1 MGAQAVAR
9 GGRAGGG
16 GETLGATS
24 SSSSERGLWG
34 GGGQG
39 EGVEALIL
47 ELMELAGATL
57 GRDRRLV
64 FFLPV
69 RGQAASQTLGGLSTC
84 TTKSSVTGDDFGASS
99 YSGSVPCSLPGLP
112 PSQGNEADAYEYG
125 GMRLEFARR
134 QAFTPTFCRW
144 LLVMRK
150 L

>member
-9 GGRAGGG
+9 GGRAGDE
-16 GETLGATS
+16 GES

-34 GGGQG
+34 GGGLG
-39 EGVEALIL
+39 EGVESLIL
-47 ELMELAGATL
+47 ELFGLAGATL
-57 GRDRRLV
+57 GRGSRLV

-69 RGQAASQTLGGLSTC
+69 RGQAASQTLDGLSAS
-84 TTKSSVTGDDFGASS
+84 TTTLPAIGDDFGASS
-99 YSGSVPCSLPGLP
+99 YSDSVPCSLPELP
-112 PSQGNEADAYEYG
+112 ASQGKEGDAFEYG